1 MSHFTQ
7 ALEHARGP
15 GDLFFWFSSQ
25 VMGWCKTWMPLYH
38 SAVIDMPTLSQR
50 WVYDLCA
57 EAILIGSI
65 WGNKGR
71 PGVPSELPQ
80 WGNTWWVRTL
90 QALPFLELHLT
101 RSKTHS
107 FGLWVWYMTAAGG
120 DQGGVSLRKIK
131 GSWRFQVLFWLLG
144 FGWLTTSFLQRTFWR
159 LFRFWRPKTA
169 MWPCRK
175 SDPGP
180 SQEGA
185 SMDFSDRESLS
196 GKRLSFYFMKVFLL
210 GGA

>member
-107 FGLWVWYMTAAGG
+107 FGLWVWYMTAAGVG
-120 DQGGVSLRKIK
+120 IK
-131 GSWRFQVLFWLLG
+131 GVFPLGKSRDPEDSRCYFGFWVSADWLQVFYNEH
-144 FGWLTTSFLQRTFWR
+144 FG
-159 LFRFWRPKTA
+159 
-169 MWPCRK
+169 
-175 SDPGP
+175 
-180 SQEGA
+180 
-185 SMDFSDRESLS
+185 DFSDF
-196 GKRLSFYFMKVFLL
+196 GDQKRPCDHVGNRTQGQVRRVQVWTSQTERV
-210 GGA
+210 